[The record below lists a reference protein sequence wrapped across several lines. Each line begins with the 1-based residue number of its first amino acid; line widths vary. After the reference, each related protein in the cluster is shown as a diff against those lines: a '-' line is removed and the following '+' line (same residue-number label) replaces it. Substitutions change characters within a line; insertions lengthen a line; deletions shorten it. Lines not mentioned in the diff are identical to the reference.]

1 MSKGRKNRRDKPK
14 PLTPEQIAARERAIE
29 IGSMVVI
36 NREEILVRLID
47 TAIRLWFYNGD
58 YLCVHVLASAAYR
71 TLSDITSKSGLKLW
85 LTEIIGHE
93 QLTSA
98 YDFIRHSS
106 RDLAKVLDFVPD
118 RNIMLLAATV
128 WVFEAVFKY
137 RTPCMSVL
145 MIRFVLWLPAGTM
158 PQTSSLAKLMA
169 EYIPENFNIK
179 EVAQLDEVEFFKKS
193 MPFFEAGGIS
203 AQ

>member
-1 MSKGRKNRRDKPK
+1 M
-14 PLTPEQIAARERAIE
+14 
-29 IGSMVVI
+29 
-36 NREEILVRLID
+36 
-47 TAIRLWFYNGD
+47 
-58 YLCVHVLASAAYR
+58 
-71 TLSDITSKSGLKLW
+71 KLW

-93 QLTSA
+93 QFTSA